1 MAGTGRGAGVGRALL
16 RVGTHTATQVAPAAM
31 NGAVRQILERAIT
44 GAGPV
49 KGAAAWGDQ
58 LLANREGRIDAAI
71 RDAVAITSS
80 LAGAQ
85 GFLTGLGGALTTVVS
100 LPANVLGL
108 ATLQVRLAATI
119 AHVHGYDLDDDRVRL
134 AVLVSLLSER
144 ELAGQIR
151 TGKLPTNALGL
162 ATAPVYDPALFTTV
176 SEVLTGALLSRVGGK
191 RMALAVARRV
201 PVLGGVVGAGVDAAG
216 TWFVATGVRAHLP
229 ARRRELPKDS
239 SSPS

>member
-1 MAGTGRGAGVGRALL
+1 MGRALL
-16 RVGTHTATQVAPAAM
+16 RVGTHTATRVAPAAM
-31 NGAVRQILERAIT
+31 SGVVSQILERAI
-44 GAGPV
+44 GGVGPV

-58 LLANREGRIDAAI
+58 LLANRDGRPEAAI

-85 GFLTGLGGALTTVVS
+85 GFLTGLGGVLTTAIS

-144 ELAGQIR
+144 ELANQIR

-162 ATAPVYDPALFTTV
+162 ATAPVYDPALFATV
-176 SEVLTGALLSRVGGK
+176 SEVLAGALVSRVGGK
-191 RMALAVARRV
+191 RVALTVARRV

-216 TWFVATGVRAHLP
+216 TWYVANGVRSHLP
-229 ARRRELPKDS
+229 LRRREIRAGG
-239 SSPS
+239 

>member
-1 MAGTGRGAGVGRALL
+1 MGRALL
-16 RVGTHTATQVAPAAM
+16 RVGTHTATRVAPAAM
-31 NGAVRQILERAIT
+31 NGALHQILDRAIT
-44 GAGPV
+44 GAGPI

-58 LLANREGRIDAAI
+58 LLANRDGRVDAAI
-71 RDAVAITSS
+71 RYGVAITAS

-85 GFLTGLGGALTTVVS
+85 GFVTGLGGVLATAVS

-144 ELAGQIR
+144 ELANQIR

-162 ATAPVYDPALFTTV
+162 ATAPVYDPALFATV
-176 SEVLTGALLSRVGGK
+176 GEVLAGALVSRVGGK
-191 RMALAVARRV
+191 RMALTVARRV

-216 TWFVATGVRAHLP
+216 TWYVANGVRSHLP
-229 ARRRELPKDS
+229 VRRREIDRTDRTS
-239 SSPS
+239 

>member
-1 MAGTGRGAGVGRALL
+1 MGRALL
-16 RVGTHTATQVAPAAM
+16 RVGTHTATHVAPAAM
-31 NGAVRQILERAIT
+31 TGLVHQIVERAIA

-58 LLANREGRIDAAI
+58 LLANREGRTDAAI

-85 GFLTGLGGALTTVVS
+85 GFLTGLGGVLATAVS

-119 AHVHGYDLDDDRVRL
+119 AHIHGYDLDDDRVRL

-144 ELAGQIR
+144 ELAEQIR
-151 TGKLPTNALGL
+151 SAKLPTNALGL
-162 ATAPVYDPALFTTV
+162 ATAPVYDPALFVTV
-176 SEVLTGALLSRVGGK
+176 SEVLAGTLVSRVGGK
-191 RMALAVARRV
+191 RMALTVARRV

-216 TWFVATGVRAHLP
+216 TWYVANGVRAHLP
-229 ARRRELPKDS
+229 ARRKREIPGGQ
-239 SSPS
+239 

>member
-1 MAGTGRGAGVGRALL
+1 MGRALL

-31 NGAVRQILERAIT
+31 SGVVHQIVERAIS

-58 LLANREGRIDAAI
+58 LLANREGRTEAAI

-85 GFLTGLGGALTTVVS
+85 GFVTGLGGVLATAVS

-119 AHVHGYDLDDDRVRL
+119 AHIHGYDLADDRVRL
-134 AVLVSLLSER
+134 AILVSLLSER
-144 ELAGQIR
+144 ELGEQIR
-151 TGKLPTNALGL
+151 SGKLPTNPLGL
-162 ATAPVYDPALFTTV
+162 ATAPVYDPALFVTV
-176 SEVLTGALLSRVGGK
+176 SEVLAGALMSRVGGK
-191 RMALAVARRV
+191 RMALTVARRV

-216 TWFVATGVRAHLP
+216 TWYVANGVRAHLP
-229 ARRRELPKDS
+229 ARRKREIRGPEEQ
-239 SSPS
+239 